1 MASKARPG
9 PHRDKREAK
18 KEAKASKFRG
28 VDHAVK
34 TKAGVMAKPVNLV
47 RYDMSDFLGSCVEN
61 YCSLVKVSLS
71 SLKEVPTHSQIPVS
85 HGPHSVKMKSLANSS
100 QWLAKS

>member
-1 MASKARPG
+1 MFTQMTGKHLAIKQMNSGQEKQFSVMAKMDQTSSSTFAMASKARPG

-34 TKAGVMAKPVNLV
+34 TKSWRHGQA
-47 RYDMSDFLGSCVEN
+47 RE
-61 YCSLVKVSLS
+61 LS
-71 SLKEVPTHSQIPVS
+71 
-85 HGPHSVKMKSLANSS
+85 
-100 QWLAKS
+100 

>member
-34 TKAGVMAKPVNLV
+34 SKADVMAKPVNLV
-47 RYDMSDFLGSCVEN
+47 RCDMSDFLGSCVEN
-61 YCSLVKVSLS
+61 YCNLAKVSPS
-71 SLKEVPTHSQIPVS
+71 SIVHRP
-85 HGPHSVKMKSLANSS
+85 
-100 QWLAKS
+100 